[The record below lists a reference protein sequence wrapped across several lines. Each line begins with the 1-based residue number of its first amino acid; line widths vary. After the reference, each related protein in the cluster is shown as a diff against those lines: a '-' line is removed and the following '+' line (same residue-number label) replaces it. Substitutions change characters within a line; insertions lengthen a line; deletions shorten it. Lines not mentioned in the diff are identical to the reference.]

1 METPVSDA
9 AENAG
14 HERRSTRRRRQVEE
28 HGIISARVR
37 PGSEAALI
45 DVSAGGALI
54 ETFHRMLPGSAIELQ
69 LAAGER
75 RVAVRGRV
83 VRCTVACLR
92 ASGIWYR
99 GAIAFDRHLPWF
111 VEEERSG
118 YGVPNAEMRP
128 RRQGR
133 ADVTPHVQ

>member
-1 METPVSDA
+1 MT
-9 AENAG
+9 
-14 HERRSTRRRRQVEE
+14 
-28 HGIISARVR
+28 ARVR

-54 ETFHRMLPGSAIELQ
+54 ETFHRMLPGSSIELQ
-69 LAAGER
+69 LSAGEQ

-83 VRCTVACLR
+83 VRCTVECLR
-92 ASGIWYR
+92 AGGIWYR

-111 VEEERSG
+111 VEDERSG

-128 RRQGR
+128 YRHGR
-133 ADVTPHVQ
+133 EDATPHVR